1 MSQTIELE
9 SIRRLDI
16 KPGETLVA
24 TLPRDAHP
32 RDIERAAEVLKDRL
46 PDGVEV
52 LVVSGNVD
60 LSVLSADPCRSV
72 PA

>member
-9 SIRRLDI
+9 SIRRLDV

-24 TLPRDAHP
+24 TLPEGVTRQEWAQVRDAL
-32 RDIERAAEVLKDRL
+32 AEYVPEGAKL
-46 PDGVEV
+46 
-52 LVVSGNVD
+52 LVVSGVVD
-60 LSVLSADPCRSV
+60 LSVLSADPCPSV

>member
-1 MSQTIELE
+1 MSQTIEVE

-24 TLPRDAHP
+24 TLPISATPNH
-32 RDIERAAEVLKDRL
+32 AAQAYAELKARL
-46 PDGVEV
+46 PDDVKV
-52 LVVSGNVD
+52 LVVSGVE
-60 LSVLSADPCRSV
+60 LTVLCPSS

>member
-16 KPGETLVA
+16 RAGETLVA
-24 TLPRDAHP
+24 TLPANATLATLH
-32 RDIERAAEVLKDRL
+32 EVKAKLQAEL
-46 PDGVEV
+46 PNVKL
-52 LVVSGNVD
+52 LVVSHNVD
-60 LSVLSADPCRSV
+60 LQVLCPSS

>member
-9 SIRRLDI
+9 SIRRVDI

-24 TLPRDAHP
+24 TLPGTATRQEVEEVRDSLH
-32 RDIERAAEVLKDRL
+32 RLL
-46 PDGVEV
+46 PDGVKV
-52 LVVSGNVD
+52 LVVNSNVD
-60 LSVLSADPCRSV
+60 LNVIPCPSV

>member
-1 MSQTIELE
+1 MTQAIELE

-24 TLPRDAHP
+24 TIPPSATMQDLATVKAALESTLPN
-32 RDIERAAEVLKDRL
+32 VK
-46 PDGVEV
+46 V
-52 LVVSGNVD
+52 LVVTSNVD
-60 LSVLSADPCRSV
+60 LQVLCPSS

>member
-9 SIRRLDI
+9 SIRRVDI

-24 TLPRDAHP
+24 TLPAGATRQEVEEVRDSLH
-32 RDIERAAEVLKDRL
+32 RLL
-46 PDGVEV
+46 PDGVKV
-52 LVVSGNVD
+52 LVGNSNVD
-60 LSVLSADPCRSV
+60 LNVISCPSA